1 MKTLII
7 PGTEL
12 CPMKWKKI
20 LFNIHD
26 PHPPNYCLNSQNF
39 IYIHIQLGHW
49 YRGYLCL

>member
-12 CPMKWKKI
+12 CPMKWKKK

-26 PHPPNYCLNSQNF
+26 PSPPPTVV
-39 IYIHIQLGHW
+39 
-49 YRGYLCL
+49 

>member
-12 CPMKWKKI
+12 CPMKWKKK

-26 PHPPNYCLNSQNF
+26 PPPHYCLNSQNF
-39 IYIHIQLGHW
+39 IYIHVQLGHW